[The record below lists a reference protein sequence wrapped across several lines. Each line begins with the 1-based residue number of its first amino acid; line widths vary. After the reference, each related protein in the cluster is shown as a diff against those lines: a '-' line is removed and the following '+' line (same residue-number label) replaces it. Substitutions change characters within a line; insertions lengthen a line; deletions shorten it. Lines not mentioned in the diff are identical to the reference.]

1 MMRDDDADDARVP
14 SDTRLTMKPVYG
26 PEDIAGLG
34 HLGSLP
40 GDAPYVRGPYATM
53 YRSRP
58 WTVRQY
64 GGFADATAS
73 NLAYRE
79 ALRHGAQGLSV
90 AFDLPTHRGY
100 DSDDPGDDLDDGAV
114 MADVGMAGVAIDS
127 VDDMRRLF
135 DGIPL
140 DQVSVSMTMSGAVLP
155 VLAAFLVAA
164 EESGV
169 PFHALRGTIQNDI
182 LKEFMVRNAWIHGP
196 VPSLRIATDVVE
208 WLGRHAPQFHGMSI
222 SGYHFQEAG
231 ADPMLELAL
240 TLANARTYLAQLR
253 ARGLDVDRFCGGLS
267 FFFGVGKSFYVE
279 IAKLRAAR
287 LLWHEIVCAE
297 GGSAARATAMRMH
310 CQTSGWSL
318 AAQQPRNNIARTT
331 VEALAAVFGGTQS
344 LHTNGFDEA
353 LALPGAEASQLAR
366 DTQLIL
372 QHEFGLCDVADPWA
386 GSYLIETL
394 TAQMA
399 DGVRDLMAQI
409 DAQGGVLAA
418 LQRGWVQR
426 QIHRRALD
434 QQARIDAGEDIV
446 VGVNRYQQAGAET
459 QACGEVDGAS
469 TRARQ
474 AHRLAALRRSRD
486 DAALQRALGALTTA
500 ARHGTGNLLDF
511 AMDAMRCRATVG
523 ECTRALLAVWPR
535 HAQPASY
542 QRGQYGA
549 ARADSPAWVAA
560 GAKVTGLRGQLGRAP
575 RVLLAKLGQDG
586 HDRGVRAVAA
596 ALADAGFEV
605 VLTPLFQ
612 SPSAIAQQ
620 AHRDG
625 FDVVGVSSLGGAHLD
640 LVPALLDALRAARGP
655 VRAVPVFLGGI
666 VPTQHIAPLRHAG
679 VQGIFGPGTAM
690 ETIVTAIVTAIVD
703 GLAARQDERAASGA
717 LTSTA

>member
-1 MMRDDDADDARVP
+1 MTLEADDAMDPADMRWK
-14 SDTRLTMKPVYG
+14 LKPVYG
-26 PEDIAGLG
+26 PADIAGLD

-40 GDAPYVRGPYATM
+40 GEAPYVRGPYASM
-53 YRSRP
+53 YRERP

-79 ALRHGAQGLSV
+79 ALRQGAQGLSV

-100 DSDDPGDDLDDGAV
+100 DSDESEDEAA

-127 VDDMRRLF
+127 VDDMHRLF

-155 VLAAFLVAA
+155 VMAAFLVAA

-208 WLGRHAPQFHGMSI
+208 WLGGHAPRFHGMSI

-231 ADPMLELAL
+231 ADPVLELAL
-240 TLANARTYLAQLR
+240 TLANARTYLAQLS
-253 ARGLDVDRFCGGLS
+253 ARGLDVDQFCGGLS

-287 LLWHEIVCAE
+287 LLWHEIVSAH
-297 GGSAARATAMRMH
+297 GGSSARATAMRMH

-353 LALPGAEASQLAR
+353 LALPGAEASRLAR
-366 DTQLIL
+366 DTQLML

-386 GSYLIETL
+386 GSYLVESL
-394 TAQMA
+394 TARVA
-399 DGVRDLMAQI
+399 DGVRGLLAQI

-418 LQRGWVQR
+418 LQGGWVQR
-426 QIHRRALD
+426 LIHRGALD
-434 QQARIDAGEDIV
+434 QQARIDAGDDVI
-446 VGVNRYQQAGAET
+446 VGVNRYEQGGAEP
-459 QACGEVDGAS
+459 QACSEVDGVS
-469 TRARQ
+469 TRVRQ
-474 AHRLAALRRSRD
+474 AHRLGALRRTRD
-486 DAALQRALGALTTA
+486 DAALRQALDALAVA
-500 ARHGTGNLLDF
+500 ARSGTGNLLDF

-535 HAQPASY
+535 YKQPSSY
-542 QRGQYGA
+542 QAGQYGA
-549 ARADSPAWVAA
+549 TRAGSPSWAA
-560 GAKVTGLRGQLGRAP
+560 ACAKATGLCRRLGRPP

-586 HDRGVRAVAA
+586 HDRGVRAVAG
-596 ALADAGFEV
+596 ALTDAGFEV

-612 SPSAIAQQ
+612 SPQ
-620 AHRDG
+620 AVAVKAHNEG
-625 FDVVGVSSLGGAHLD
+625 FDALGVSSLGGAHLG
-640 LVPALLDALRAARGP
+640 LVPALLDVLHAVRGQARTL
-655 VRAVPVFLGGI
+655 PVFLGGI
-666 VPTQHIAPLRHAG
+666 VPEQHMRQLRHAG
-679 VQGIFGPGTAM
+679 VQRVFGPGTPM
-690 ETIVTAIVTAIVD
+690 ETIVTAIVMAITAA
-703 GLAARQDERAASGA
+703 LATMPEDERVTPGA
-717 LTSTA
+717 VENGA